1 MSHNLPTFVANFRKM
16 ASNVIPNA
24 ELELSR
30 EGIRHNYNYYSSLL
44 KPTTKMLVL
53 VKANSYGMGAT
64 EFTNEIVKCGV
75 DYLAVAFPQEGV
87 DLRLNGVH
95 LPIMVLTAGY
105 ECFDEIIR
113 FGLEPGIPNIETL
126 ERFAQ
131 SFKASG
137 NPTYPIHIKLD
148 TGMHRLGFM
157 EKELPDLLTF
167 LKDHPNIYVKS
178 IYSHLATATDPQYD
192 DFTMAQFKL
201 FEKMYSEIMSVLS
214 YRPMLHILNSA
225 GIERFPQYQYDMVRL
240 GVGIYGISGVDQDK
254 LKPVAFFRCPI
265 VQIKTLTDSDG
276 PVGYSRKGI
285 LPSGTH
291 KIATIPVGYADG
303 INRHFGCGSASFELH
318 GKMVPTVG
326 NICMDMTMLDITG
339 IDAKV
344 GDAVTIFGEH
354 PTAAELAAKLDT
366 IPYEIFSSISRRIP
380 RCFID

>member
-1 MSHNLPTFVANFRKM
+1 M
-16 ASNVIPNA
+16 ALRSIPNA

-30 EGIRHNYNYYSSLL
+30 KAIRHNYLYYRSLL
-44 KPTTKMLVL
+44 KPSTKMLVL
-53 VKANSYGMGAT
+53 VKANSYGMGAH

-75 DYLAVAFPQEGV
+75 DYLAVAFPSEGV
-87 DLRLNGVH
+87 ELRINGVR

-126 ERFAQ
+126 QCFAD
-131 SFKASG
+131 SFAESG

-157 EKELPDLLTF
+157 EKELPALIKF
-167 LKDHPNIYVKS
+167 LKEHPNIYVKS

-192 DFTMAQFKL
+192 NYTFAQFRL
-201 FEKMYSEIMSVLS
+201 FEKMYNEIMATLP

-225 GIERFPQYQYDMVRL
+225 GIERFPEYQYDMVRL
-240 GVGIYGISGVDQDK
+240 GVGIYGISGVDQGK
-254 LKPVAFFRCPI
+254 LMPVAYFRCPI
-265 VQIKTLTDSDG
+265 VQIKDLSSEDG

-285 LPSGTH
+285 LSPGDH
-291 KIATIPVGYADG
+291 KIATIPLGYADG
-303 INRHFGCGSASFELH
+303 INRHFGCGNVSFELN
-318 GKMVPTVG
+318 GKMAPTVG

-344 GDAVTIFGEH
+344 GDCVTIFGDK
-354 PTAAELAAKLDT
+354 PTAAELAGKLDT